1 MKQLVI
7 TLIGTDRPGLVETLS
22 DTVFQH
28 QGSWQASSLSKLAGK
43 FAGIIQVDIKE
54 EDATGLSTALTNI
67 PNLDVLIADAARQPE
82 PDTTTHTLTVTGND
96 RPGII
101 QEVTREIA
109 KFGININSLETNAQ
123 SAANSG
129 GVIFTAD
136 FDLDVANNLSLE
148 AIGEALEGL
157 SDDLIVEFDVNDIS

>member
-22 DTVFQH
+22 DTVFKH
-28 QGSWQASSLSKLAGK
+28 HGNWQASSLSKLAGK
-43 FAGIIQVDIKE
+43 FAGIIQIDIKND
-54 EDATGLSTALTNI
+54 DAKALSIALDNI
-67 PNLDVLIADAARQPE
+67 SELDVLITDAPHQSE
-82 PDTTTHTLTVTGND
+82 PDSTTHSLTVTGND

-109 KFGININSLETNAQ
+109 KFGININNLESTAQ

-129 GVIFTAD
+129 GVIFMAD
-136 FDLDVANNLSLE
+136 FDLDIANTTSLDDL
-148 AIGEALEGL
+148 GEALEGL
-157 SDDLIVEFDVNDIS
+157 SDDLIVEFDVNDIH

>member
-43 FAGIIQVDIKE
+43 FAGIVQIDINEDNADALKE
-54 EDATGLSTALTNI
+54 ALNRI
-67 PNLDVLIADAARQPE
+67 PDLNVLIANATPQTE
-82 PDTTTHTLTVTGND
+82 MDTTTHTLSVTGND
-96 RPGII
+96 RPGIV

-109 KFGININSLETNAQ
+109 KFGININNLETNTQ
-123 SAANSG
+123 SAANFG
-129 GVIFTAD
+129 GVIFNAE
-136 FDLDVANNLSLE
+136 FDLDIANTLSLDDL
-148 AIGEALEGL
+148 GDALEQL
-157 SDDLIVEFDVNDIS
+157 SDDLIVEFDESDIT

>member
-28 QGSWQASSLSKLAGK
+28 HGSWQASSLSKLAGK
-43 FAGIIQVDIKE
+43 FAGIIQVDIKDD
-54 EDATGLSTALTNI
+54 DATSLSLALNKI
-67 PNLDVLIADAARQPE
+67 PELDVLIADAPHLPE
-82 PDTTTHTLTVTGND
+82 PDSTTHSLTVTGND
-96 RPGII
+96 RSGII

-109 KFGININSLETNAQ
+109 KFGININNLETHAQ

-136 FDLDVANNLSLE
+136 FDLDIANTTSLDDL
-148 AIGEALEGL
+148 GEALEGL
-157 SDDLIVEFDVNDIS
+157 SDDLIVEFDANDI

>member
-28 QGSWQASSLSKLAGK
+28 HGSWQASSLSKLAGK
-43 FAGIIQVDIKE
+43 FAGIVQVDIKN
-54 EDATGLSTALTNI
+54 EDAESLAKALNNI
-67 PNLDVLIADAARQPE
+67 PELDVLIADTPRQSE
-82 PDTTTHTLTVTGND
+82 PDSTTHSLTVTGND
-96 RPGII
+96 RSGII

-109 KFGININSLETNAQ
+109 KFGININKLKSHAQ

-129 GVIFTAD
+129 GMIFTAD
-136 FDLDVANNLSLE
+136 FDLDIANSIPLSDL
-148 AIGEALEGL
+148 GEALESL
-157 SDDLIVEFDVNDIS
+157 SDDLIVEFDVSDI

>member
-43 FAGIIQVDIKE
+43 FAGIVQIDIKE
-54 EDATGLSTALTNI
+54 EHANAFTEALARI
-67 PNLDVLIADAARQPE
+67 PDLNVLIANAAPQTE
-82 PDTTTHTLTVTGND
+82 TDTTTHTLSVTGND
-96 RPGII
+96 RPGIV

-109 KFGININSLETNAQ
+109 KFGININNLETHTQ
-123 SAANSG
+123 SAANFG
-129 GVIFTAD
+129 GVIFKAE
-136 FDLDVANNLSLE
+136 FDLDIANTLSLDDL
-148 AIGEALEGL
+148 GGALEQL
-157 SDDLIVEFDVNDIS
+157 SDDLIVEFDESDIA